1 MRVTKNNQLNINN
14 TFKLL
19 NLSVYLEHDRKVLH
33 SRNQDELH
41 KIELLLEAG
50 NAQGY
55 TFILED
61 NISINMI
68 NNALDA
74 GAYVKYLVGTIP
86 INLIFEVGNNRNFEV
101 LYRYHKTEFTQ
112 KELENFD
119 RARQVFRVSLYIPV
133 KKDMDIKQM
142 LFNLNDTRFIIERAY
157 FDFTTKDT
165 DELDTKYKVEFF
177 GKIHEI
183 LARWHIQVH
192 LGSNS
197 PEAQDELRETILG
210 LNENNKI

>member
-1 MRVTKNNQLNINN
+1 MRVTKTNQLNINN

-19 NLSVYLEHDRKVLH
+19 NASFYLEHDRNVLH
-33 SRNQDELH
+33 SGVPEELH
-41 KIELLLEAG
+41 KIELLMDNKDAR
-50 NAQGY
+50 GY
-55 TFILED
+55 TFVFND
-61 NISINMI
+61 NISTRTIND
-68 NNALDA
+68 ALDI
-74 GAYVKYLVGTIP
+74 GAYVKYLTNNIP
-86 INLIFEVGNNRNFEV
+86 INLIFEVGNNRSFEV
-101 LYRYHKTEFTQ
+101 LYKYHVNFTQ
-112 KELENFD
+112 EELENFD

-133 KKDMDIKQM
+133 KKDMDVKSM

-157 FDFTTKDT
+157 FDFTTKGT

-197 PEAQDELRETILG
+197 TEAKDELRETILG
-210 LNENNKI
+210 LNEDNKI

>member
-74 GAYVKYLVGTIP
+74 GAYVKYLVSVIP
-86 INLIFEVGNNRNFEV
+86 ISLIFEVGNNRSFEV
-101 LYRYHKTEFTQ
+101 LYKYHVNFTQ
-112 KELENFD
+112 EELENFD

-133 KKDMDIKQM
+133 KKDMDVKSM

-157 FDFTTKDT
+157 FDFTTKGT

-197 PEAQDELRETILG
+197 TEAKDELRETILG
-210 LNENNKI
+210 LNEDNKI